1 MLSNACHIFKTYDRA
16 APYFDMI
23 ANLLILSE
31 AVNRMTDNARRGV
44 DMQYY
49 LGDLIG
55 GSLLITET
63 RVIAESL
70 LKKLPEDE
78 LRYLIV
84 EQNILQKKSDK
95 TSSRY
100 ASAIRKRIEGLGDEF
115 MQSLLTA
122 TDRAY
127 IQLLLVA
134 VMINSPIV
142 EDFMRLSLAEAKRT
156 YKPNLPRDA
165 WSEFIDTQ
173 VLKYPD
179 LRRYSESTIKK
190 LGSNVIKIL
199 VDSDYL
205 SDSRKRE
212 IYPVYLLPEVK
223 EWLLR
228 LNRGDLIEV
237 MECTV

>member
-1 MLSNACHIFKTYDRA
+1 
-16 APYFDMI
+16 
-23 ANLLILSE
+23 
-31 AVNRMTDNARRGV
+31 MTDNARRGV

>member
-1 MLSNACHIFKTYDRA
+1 
-16 APYFDMI
+16 
-23 ANLLILSE
+23 
-31 AVNRMTDNARRGV
+31 MTDNARRAV
-44 DMQYY
+44 DMQDY
-49 LGDLIG
+49 LGDLIA

-115 MQSLLTA
+115 MQSLLSV

-165 WSEFIDTQ
+165 WSEFIYTQ

-179 LRRYSESTIKK
+179 LCRYSESTIKK
-190 LGSNVIKIL
+190 LGNNVIKIL

>member
-1 MLSNACHIFKTYDRA
+1 
-16 APYFDMI
+16 
-23 ANLLILSE
+23 
-31 AVNRMTDNARRGV
+31 MTDNARRAV
-44 DMQYY
+44 DMQDY

-63 RVIAESL
+63 RVIAEYL

-78 LRYLIV
+78 LRALIV

-115 MQSLLTA
+115 MQSLLSV

>member
-1 MLSNACHIFKTYDRA
+1 ML
-16 APYFDMI
+16 
-23 ANLLILSE
+23 
-31 AVNRMTDNARRGV
+31 DNAKRAV
-44 DMQYY
+44 DMQAY

-63 RVIAESL
+63 RIIAESL

-78 LRYLIV
+78 LRSLIV

-100 ASAIRKRIEGLGDEF
+100 ARAIRKRIEGLGDEF

-122 TDRAY
+122 PDRAY
-127 IQLLLVA
+127 IQMLLIA
-134 VMINSPIV
+134 VIINSPIV
-142 EDFMRLSLAEAKRT
+142 EDFMKLSLAEAKRT

-228 LNRGDLIEV
+228 LNRCDLIEV

>member
-1 MLSNACHIFKTYDRA
+1 
-16 APYFDMI
+16 
-23 ANLLILSE
+23 
-31 AVNRMTDNARRGV
+31 MTDNARRAV
-44 DMQYY
+44 DMQDY

-63 RVIAESL
+63 RIIAESL

-78 LRYLIV
+78 LRSLIV

-100 ASAIRKRIEGLGDEF
+100 MRAIRKRIEGLGDEF

-156 YKPNLPRDA
+156 YKPNLPSDA

-223 EWLLR
+223 DWLLR